1 MANQDE
7 TITYTLDAN
16 NQIIKVSGPW
26 DAFALE
32 NQGERAM
39 VDAVLGKTLDSFIA
53 GDVTKMFVNTMLM
66 SARTLG
72 RTVYRPYRCDSERTK
87 RFMEMS
93 IIPKEDGTVEVR
105 HRTILEEPMREIRPP
120 TSVRRPP
127 LGVPRIKRCSMC
139 NKIHV
144 AFSWLEIA
152 DAINLQVLAAE
163 QADGPWIYG
172 LCPECMD
179 RRGVVL

>member
-1 MANQDE
+1 MATPED
-7 TITYTLDAN
+7 TITYTLDAH
-16 NQIIKVSGPW
+16 NQIIKVTGPW
-26 DAFALE
+26 DAFAKA
-32 NQGERAM
+32 NRGDAAVM
-39 VDAVLGKTLDSFIA
+39 DAVIGKPLDSFIA

-72 RTVYRPYRCDSERTK
+72 KTVYRPYRCDSDLTK

-93 IIPKEDGTVEVR
+93 IVPLENGTVEVR
-105 HRTILEEPMREIRPP
+105 HRLLLEEPMRDYRAHTLPRPA
-120 TSVRRPP
+120 P
-127 LGVPRIKRCSMC
+127 LGLPRIKRCSMC

-144 AFSWLEIA
+144 AFSWLEIV
-152 DAINLQVLAAE
+152 DALNLQVLAAE
-163 QADGPWIYG
+163 QANGPWIYG